1 MLGKYHVEI
10 VHTALGAHFSP
21 ADIEMITAANLGLDV
36 LAGQI
41 GHPEYHFDDSA
52 FAAGEA
58 FIRQQRQAVVDAVRR
73 GDRAAALAAFGRLT
87 HTRQDFYAHSNWVRR
102 WVESQGGVEH
112 CQPDATPLCLDPVAV
127 PGLISGRSSIFLYIV
142 HHLPLLGPLFKRLY
156 MPPQSHEAM
165 NLDHPGRGPLFAF
178 ALAAAIAH
186 TRLEWTQTMA
196 ALESAGGAAAA
207 AFFAPPRQRTG

>member
-1 MLGKYHVEI
+1 MLGKYHAEI
-10 VHTALGAHFSP
+10 VQTALGAYFSP

-58 FIRQQRQAVVDAVRR
+58 FICQQRQAVVEAVRR

-87 HTRQDFYAHSNWVRR
+87 HTRQDFYAHSNWLRR

-112 CQPDATPLCLDPVAV
+112 CQPDAIPLCLDPLPV
-127 PGLISGRSSIFLYIV
+127 PELISGRSSIFLYIV
-142 HHLPLLGPLFKRLY
+142 HHLPRLGPLFKRLY

-165 NLDHPGRGPLFAF
+165 NLDHPGRGPLFSLAM
-178 ALAAAIAH
+178 AAAIAH
-186 TRLEWTQTMA
+186 TRLELTQTMA

-207 AFFAPPRQRTG
+207 AFFAPPRQRTD

>member
-1 MLGKYHVEI
+1 MQGKYHTEI
-10 VHTALGAHFSP
+10 VQTALGAQFSP
-21 ADIEMITAANLGLDV
+21 ADIEIITAANLGLDV

-58 FIRQQRQAVVDAVRR
+58 FIRRQRQAVVDAVLR

-87 HTRQDFYAHSNWVRR
+87 HTRQDFYAHSDWLRR
-102 WVESQGGVEH
+102 WAESQGGVEH
-112 CQPDATPLCLDPVAV
+112 CQPDAAPLCLDPLGV
-127 PGLISGRSSIFLYIV
+127 PGLISGRSSIFLYIL

-156 MPPQSHEAM
+156 LPPDSHEVM
-165 NLDHPGRGPLFAF
+165 NLDHHGRGPLFAL
-178 ALAAAIAH
+178 AMAAATAH
-186 TRLEWTQTMA
+186 TRRELQQTLA

-207 AFFAPPRQRTG
+207 TFFAPPRDRTD

>member
-1 MLGKYHVEI
+1 MLGKYHAEI

-21 ADIEMITAANLGLDV
+21 ADIEMITAANLRLDV

-112 CQPDATPLCLDPVAV
+112 CQPGATPLCLDPVPV

-178 ALAAAIAH
+178 AMAAAIAH

-207 AFFAPPRQRTG
+207 AFFAAPRQRTD